1 MRFKRQASKVD
12 STSLITDST
21 YLTYLDTTSFTIPT
35 MINLDHLRQLV
46 TTLDS
51 DSHSLPTSL
60 DFYRLGLALHHETGN
75 SELVP
80 AYESFLDK
88 LPQLYLSNIM
98 KELTLAFGRIVSNK
112 GSTIDDIRSTS
123 FCIGSLCCNSI
134 RACRV
139 AYSVDLCL
147 TLASAYSRFVRQKH
161 DYETECTILRK
172 TNLCLL
178 IDGLIPSSREI
189 PQEMAIQRVMELV
202 QALTGDDKCTF
213 LGDTLLYS
221 NGTFN
226 AELRGVFHENPDER
240 EYLMRML
247 ESCPTDAADALRQQA
262 KPTRT
267 AAIATPP
274 IAKIDPQAEIQRRV
288 QQVKDVLPD
297 LGDGY
302 VETVLSYFQ
311 GDVASAVTGLLDR
324 SSLPQSLQLLDPTL
338 PARRK
343 ETSKST
349 AYELDDPEA
358 KQIAKERFA
367 AMEQQQEA
375 EAFALTVVHNEYD
388 DDYDDQYDGMD
399 AGGDLGGKGST
410 YDDVDISQI
419 KIYNRI
425 ARETEREQEYWTES
439 RNTNHIQGK
448 QTATTT
454 ESSEGEEHAGGGSK
468 VYRGGDKIKGGRVL
482 GPDGKVLPRQ
492 RGGKK
497 ASNPHIES
505 GEQKKPEYGHHE
517 QASDEMTKIQKRR
530 KNDNKAKIGNH
541 HRKDRAQKK
550 QSASGF

>member
-1 MRFKRQASKVD
+1 
-12 STSLITDST
+12 
-21 YLTYLDTTSFTIPT
+21 

-51 DSHSLPTSL
+51 DSKSLPRSI
-60 DFYRLGLALHHETGN
+60 DFYRLGLALHQETLN
-75 SELVP
+75 SELVL
-80 AYESFLDK
+80 AYEGFLDK
-88 LPQLYLSNIM
+88 LPHSYLSNIM
-98 KELTLAFGRIVSNK
+98 KELTLAFGSIVSNQ
-112 GSTIDDIRSTS
+112 GSTIDDIRSAS
-123 FCIGSLCCNSI
+123 FSLGGLCCNSS
-134 RACRV
+134 RACRA

-147 TLASAYSRFVRQKH
+147 TLTSAYCRFSRHKRE
-161 DYETECTILRK
+161 YETECTLLTK
-172 TNLCLL
+172 THLSLL
-178 IDGLIPSSREI
+178 VDGFIPSLRETQ
-189 PQEMAIQRVMELV
+189 QEVAIQRAMELV
-202 QALTGDDKCTF
+202 QALTGDDKTTF
-213 LGDTLLYS
+213 LGDTLLHPDGS
-221 NGTFN
+221 FV
-226 AELRGVFHENPDER
+226 ALLRGMFDEYPDER
-240 EYLMRML
+240 EYLVRML
-247 ESCPTDAADALRQQA
+247 ESCPTESADVWKQQS
-262 KPTRT
+262 KPTHT
-267 AAIATPP
+267 ASISIPP
-274 IAKIDPQAEIQRRV
+274 TAKIDPQAEIQRRV

-302 VETVLSYFQ
+302 IETVLSYFQ
-311 GDVASAVTGLLDR
+311 GDVSSAVTALLDP
-324 SSLPQSLQLLDPTL
+324 SSLPHSLQLLDPTL

-425 ARETEREQEYWTES
+425 ARETEREQEYWTEN
-439 RNTNHIQGK
+439 RNTNHIK
-448 QTATTT
+448 EIVTTK
-454 ESSEGEEHAGGGSK
+454 ESSEGEEAGGGTK
-468 VYRGGDKIKGGRVL
+468 VFRGGDKIKGGRVL

-492 RGGKK
+492 RGGKT
-497 ASNPHIES
+497 ATNPHTTNS
-505 GEQKKPEYGHHE
+505 DLKKPEQGN
-517 QASDEMTKIQKRR
+517 QATPSDEMTKIQKRR

-550 QSASGF
+550 QSASGL